1 MKRKFLIAA
10 TSVITLF
17 SVFTVF
23 SKPNPNSASSL
34 FNKKDYK
41 VESYGKD
48 PGATPE
54 VVKARLEALNSEIEM
69 TYNSTVQADIDQYLK
84 HGRTMLSRLLVLS
97 SYYMP
102 IFERAL
108 QEAGLP
114 DELKCLPI
122 IESGLEPR
130 ATSNKGAG
138 GLWQF
143 MPCAAR
149 GYDMKITS
157 SIDERCDPYLS
168 SKRAC
173 KMLKDLYDMF
183 GDWGLALAAYNAGP
197 GTIKNAI
204 RRAGGGQHT
213 FWTLINYLPQQT
225 RRYVPK
231 FIAMNYVMNYYT
243 EHNIPAIA
251 PDNAL
256 ATDTVHIKKSMR
268 LSQVASA
275 IGVGIDQLRT
285 LNPHFRSDVIPGT
298 DSRHCNLILPAEK
311 VRDFKAQQGLPYDEN
326 SRMASV
332 STRSS
337 RPAAGTAS
345 ARVTAANGDEAY
357 TKVKDSKR
365 PTIDPHRF
373 KKPSTE

>member
-1 MKRKFLIAA
+1 MKRKILIAA

-34 FNKKDYK
+34 LNKKEYK

-48 PGATPE
+48 PGASPE
-54 VVKARLEALNSEIEM
+54 IVKARLEALNSEIEM

-84 HGRTMLSRLLVLS
+84 HGRTMVSRLLVLS

-108 QEAGLP
+108 EEAGLP

-130 ATSNKGAG
+130 ATSCKGAG

-143 MPCAAR
+143 MPCAAQ
-149 GYDMKITS
+149 GYDMKINST
-157 SIDERCDPYLS
+157 IDERCDPYLS

-213 FWTLINYLPQQT
+213 FWSLINYLPQQT

-256 ATDTVHIKKSMR
+256 STDTVHVKKNMR
-268 LSQVASA
+268 LSQVASS
-275 IGVGIDQLRT
+275 IGVGVDQLRT
-285 LNPHFRSDVIPGT
+285 LNPHFRSDVIPGS

-311 VRDFKAQQGLPYDEN
+311 VREFKANQGQPYDEN
-326 SRMASV
+326 SRMASA
-332 STRSS
+332 STRT
-337 RPAAGTAS
+337 RAVAGK
-345 ARVTAANGDEAY
+345 VTAPDGNEAY
-357 TKVKDSKR
+357 TKLMGGSKR
-365 PTIDPHRF
+365 PAIDPNRF
-373 KKPSTE
+373 KKQANE